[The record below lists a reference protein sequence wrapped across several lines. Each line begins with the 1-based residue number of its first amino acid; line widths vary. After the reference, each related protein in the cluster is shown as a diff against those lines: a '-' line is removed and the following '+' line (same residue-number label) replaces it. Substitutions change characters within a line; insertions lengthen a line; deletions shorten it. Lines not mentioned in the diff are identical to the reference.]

1 MTPAE
6 QTYAQNSQTLEERD
20 QLVLGQ
26 LQEVQFIARRIHE
39 RLPQSVPF
47 EDLVHAGVLGLIG
60 AARKFDPG
68 KNVQFKSYAQFRI
81 RGAIIDSLR
90 NLDHASR
97 RTRTRGRKL
106 DEATTHLSL
115 RLGRQPTEEEI
126 AGELGV
132 TLVALRKLTRT
143 LDSLETVGQQVLQ
156 GVDRNETHDLIES
169 APAAPEDS
177 PFARYVRAEM
187 QQHLA
192 QAIQE
197 LTEREQQVISLY
209 YVEQLTMQEI
219 ATIMDVRESR
229 ISQIHCAALTKLR
242 TFLEDKEIEGFRS
255 FVAGA

>member
-1 MTPAE
+1 MTGAE
-6 QTYAQNSQTLEERD
+6 KTYAQNMQSLEERD
-20 QLVLGQ
+20 ELVLGQ

-47 EDLVHAGVLGLIG
+47 EDLVHAGILGLLG
-60 AARKFDPG
+60 AARKYDPS

-90 NLDHASR
+90 TLDHASR
-97 RTRTRGRKL
+97 RTRSRGRKL
-106 DEATTHLSL
+106 DEAATRLSL

-126 AGELGV
+126 ANEMGV
-132 TLVALRKLTRT
+132 SLVALRKLTRT
-143 LDSLETVGQQVLQ
+143 LDSLETVGQQVPQ
-156 GVDRNETHDLIES
+156 RADRSETHDLIES
-169 APAAPEDS
+169 APASPEDS
-177 PFARYVRAEM
+177 PFAKLVRSEM

-192 QAIQE
+192 TAIRD
-197 LTEREQQVISLY
+197 LSEREQQVVSLY

-242 TFLEDKEIEGFRS
+242 ASLEQKEIEGVRS
-255 FVAGA
+255 FVVGA

>member
-6 QTYAQNSQTLEERD
+6 QTYAQNTQTLEERD
-20 QLVLGQ
+20 ELVLGQ

-47 EDLVHAGVLGLIG
+47 EDLVHAGIIGLLG
-60 AARKFDPG
+60 AARKFDRS

-90 NLDHASR
+90 SLDHASR

-115 RLGRQPTEEEI
+115 RLGRKPTEDEI
-126 AGELGV
+126 AVELGV
-132 TLVALRKLTRT
+132 SLAALRKLTRT
-143 LDSLETVGQQVLQ
+143 LDSLETVSQQVPQ
-156 GVDRNETHDLIES
+156 GVDRTETHDLIES

-187 QQHLA
+187 QQYLA
-192 QAIQE
+192 QAIRE
-197 LTEREQQVISLY
+197 LSDREQQVVSLY

-219 ATIMDVRESR
+219 ATILDVRESR
-229 ISQIHCAALTKLR
+229 ISQIHCAALGKLR
-242 TFLEDKEIEGFRS
+242 EFLEDKEIDGLRS